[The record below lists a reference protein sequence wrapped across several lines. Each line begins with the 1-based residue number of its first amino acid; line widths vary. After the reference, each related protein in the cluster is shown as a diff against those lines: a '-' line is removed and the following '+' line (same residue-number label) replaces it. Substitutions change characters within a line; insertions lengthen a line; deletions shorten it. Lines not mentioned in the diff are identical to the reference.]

1 MRTLKFLLRKEFLQ
15 IFRNKLI
22 LRMIFALP
30 VIQLILLP
38 YAATYE
44 MKNITLSV
52 VDHDHS
58 EYSRKL
64 INKFTSSGY
73 FILTDYSATYNQ
85 ALDQVENDKAD
96 LIVEIPKGF
105 EPDLSRQNE
114 TIIFLAANAIS
125 GQTAGLAV
133 AYANTIIKDFNN
145 DVRTE
150 WIPQSQLN
158 TIPVI
163 EITNSNWFNPL
174 MNYKDFIVPGVL
186 ALLVTLVGFILSS
199 LNIVK
204 EKEIGTIEQINVSPI
219 KKYQF
224 ILGKLIPFWILG
236 MVVLIIGFAVSF
248 VIYGIFPQGSFLI
261 GFSFAGIYLIA
272 ILGFG
277 LLTSTFAETQ
287 QQAMFIA
294 YFFMMIFVLLGGLFA
309 PIENMPDWAKYLTY
323 INPVS
328 YLIEVMRMI
337 VLKGS
342 GFADLA
348 KHFGIITMFAVVLN
362 VLAILNYKKTK

>member
-1 MRTLKFLLRKEFLQ
+1 MRILLFLLRKEFLQ

-22 LRMIFALP
+22 LRIIFVMP
-30 VIQLILLP
+30 VLQLILLP
-38 YAATYE
+38 FAANYE
-44 MKNITLSV
+44 MKNILLSI
-52 VDHDHS
+52 VDNNHS

-73 FILTDYSATYNQ
+73 FRLTDASSSYDA
-85 ALDQVENDKAD
+85 ALRVIEKDDAD
-96 LIVEIPKGF
+96 LIIEIPQNF
-105 EPDLSRQNE
+105 ERDLIKESQSKVM
-114 TIIFLAANAIS
+114 ISANAIN

-133 AYANTIIKDFNN
+133 SYSNAIIRDFNN
-145 DVRTE
+145 DVRAE
-150 WIPQSQLN
+150 WAQLPRMN
-158 TIPVI
+158 VQPVI
-163 EITNSNWFNPL
+163 EITSSNWFNPK
-174 MNYKDFIVPGVL
+174 MNYKNFIVPGVL
-186 ALLVTLVGFILSS
+186 ALLVTLVGFILTS

-204 EKEIGTIEQINVSPI
+204 EKESGTIEQLNVSPI

-236 MVVLIIGFAVSF
+236 MFVLMIGFAVSF
-248 VIYGIFPQGSFLI
+248 IVYGIFPQGSFYL
-261 GFSFAGIYLIA
+261 GFLFAGIYLIA

-328 YLIEVMRMI
+328 YLIEAMRMI

-342 GFADLA
+342 WFADLA
-348 KHFGIITMFAVVLN
+348 KHFVIVILFAAAFNL
-362 VLAILNYKKTK
+362 LAILNYKKTV

>member
-1 MRTLKFLLRKEFLQ
+1 MRTLIFLLRKEFLQ

-22 LRMIFALP
+22 LRMIFVMP
-30 VIQLILLP
+30 VLQLIILP
-38 YAATYE
+38 FAANYE
-44 MKNITLSV
+44 MKNISLSI

-73 FILTDYSATYNQ
+73 FRLTNVSPSYEE
-85 ALDQVENDKAD
+85 ALKVIEAEKAD
-96 LIVEIPKGF
+96 LIIEIPQSF
-105 EPDLSRQNE
+105 EKDLIRENQSKVM
-114 TIIFLAANAIS
+114 ISANAIN
-125 GQTAGLAV
+125 GQTAGLSVSYSNA
-133 AYANTIIKDFNN
+133 IIREFNN
-145 DVRTE
+145 EIRTE
-150 WIPQSQLN
+150 WIQPPRLN
-158 TIPVI
+158 AQPTI
-163 EITNSNWFNPL
+163 EITSSNWFNPR
-174 MNYKDFIVPGVL
+174 MNYKYFIVPGVL
-186 ALLVTLVGFILSS
+186 ALLVTLVGFILTS

-204 EKEIGTIEQINVSPI
+204 EKEAGTIEQLNVSPI

-236 MVVLIIGFAVSF
+236 MVVLIIGFAISF
-248 VIYGIFPQGSFLI
+248 IIYGIVPEGRFLI

-309 PIENMPDWAKYLTY
+309 PIE
-323 INPVS
+323 
-328 YLIEVMRMI
+328 
-337 VLKGS
+337 
-342 GFADLA
+342 
-348 KHFGIITMFAVVLN
+348 
-362 VLAILNYKKTK
+362 

>member
-1 MRTLKFLLRKEFLQ
+1 MRILYFLLRKEFLQ

-22 LRMIFALP
+22 LRMIFIMP
-30 VIQLILLP
+30 VLQLIILP
-38 YAATYE
+38 NAANYE
-44 MKNITLSV
+44 VKNITLSV

-58 EYSRKL
+58 EYSKKL

-73 FILTDYSATYNQ
+73 FKLANISDSYEK
-85 ALDQVENDKAD
+85 ALEIVEKDVAD
-96 LIVEIPKGF
+96 LIVEIPSGF
-105 EPDLSRQNE
+105 ERDLIRENE
-114 TIIFLAANAIS
+114 TKLMIAANAIS

-133 AYANTIIKDFNN
+133 SYSNSIVREFNN
-145 DVRTE
+145 EVRVE
-150 WIPQSQLN
+150 WIQLPRIN
-158 TIPVI
+158 QQPTI
-163 EITNSNWFNPL
+163 EITNSNWFNPR
-174 MNYKDFIVPGVL
+174 MNYKYFIVPGVL
-186 ALLVTLVGFILSS
+186 ALLVTLVGYILTS

-204 EKEIGTIEQINVSPI
+204 EKESGTIEQLNVTPI

-236 MVVLIIGFAVSF
+236 LVVLSLGFLVSF
-248 VIYGIFPQGSFLI
+248 IIYGIFPEGSFLL
-261 GFSFAGIYLIA
+261 GYLFAAIYLIA

-277 LLTSTFAETQ
+277 LFTSTFAETQ

-309 PIENMPDWAKYLTY
+309 PIENMPDWARYLTY

-328 YLIEVMRMI
+328 YLIEVMRML

-342 GFADLA
+342 GFWDLLN
-348 KHFGIITMFAVVLN
+348 HFIVVIVFAVVFN
-362 VLAILNYKKTK
+362 GLAILNYKKTT

>member
-1 MRTLKFLLRKEFLQ
+1 MRTLLFLLRKEFLQ
-15 IFRNKLI
+15 IFRNKLMLIII
-22 LRMIFALP
+22 LELP
-30 VIQLILLP
+30 IIQLILLP
-38 YAATYE
+38 FAANYE
-44 MKNITLSV
+44 MKNISLSV

-73 FILTDYSATYNQ
+73 FRLTNVSQSYSEAIKIIE
-85 ALDQVENDKAD
+85 DDKAD
-96 LIVEIPKGF
+96 LIIEIPKNF
-105 EPDLSRQNE
+105 ERDLIRENQNKVM
-114 TIIFLAANAIS
+114 ISANAIN

-133 AYANTIIKDFNN
+133 SYSNSIIRDFNN
-145 DVRTE
+145 EIRTE
-150 WIPQSQLN
+150 WIQPPRLSAQP
-158 TIPVI
+158 TI
-163 EITNSNWFNPL
+163 EITSSNWFNPR
-174 MNYKDFIVPGVL
+174 MNYKYFIVPGVL
-186 ALLVTLVGFILSS
+186 ALLVTLVGFILTS

-204 EKEIGTIEQINVSPI
+204 EKEAGTIEQLNVSPI

-236 MVVLIIGFAVSF
+236 MVVLSIGFTVSYF
-248 VIYGIFPQGSFLI
+248 VYGIFPQGSFFV
-261 GFSFAGIYLIA
+261 GFLFAGIYLVA
-272 ILGFG
+272 LLGFG
-277 LLTSTFAETQ
+277 LFTSTFAETQ

-328 YLIEVMRMI
+328 YLIEAMRMI

-342 GFADLA
+342 GFWDLRN
-348 KHFGIITMFAVVLN
+348 HFLIVLMFAIIFN
-362 VLAILNYKKTK
+362 ALAIFNYKKTN

>member
-22 LRMIFALP
+22 LRMIFIMP
-30 VIQLILLP
+30 VLQLIILP
-38 YAATYE
+38 FAANYE
-44 MKNITLSV
+44 MKNILLSI
-52 VDHDHS
+52 VDRDHS

-73 FILTDYSATYNQ
+73 FKLTNLSSSYAD
-85 ALDQVENDKAD
+85 ALNVIEEDKAD
-96 LIVEIPKGF
+96 LIIDIPQNF
-105 EPDLSRQNE
+105 EKDLLRDSQSK
-114 TIIFLAANAIS
+114 IMISANAIN

-133 AYANTIIKDFNN
+133 SYSNTIIREFNN
-145 DVRTE
+145 EIRTE
-150 WIPQSQLN
+150 WIQQPRLNSQ
-158 TIPVI
+158 PVI
-163 EITNSNWFNPL
+163 EITSSNWFNPR
-174 MNYKDFIVPGVL
+174 MNYKYFIVPGVL
-186 ALLVTLVGFILSS
+186 ALLVTLVGFILTS

-204 EKEIGTIEQINVSPI
+204 EKETGTIEQLNVSPI

-362 VLAILNYKKTK
+362 VLAILNYKKTT